1 VATLPSL
8 QTNSPA
14 PVQEAPPSAPAP
26 HPADPVKKNVQ
37 SQPNTDQ
44 TTDQVNGE
52 TQAAGSTSAQAQA
65 APPSSDAQSTQQTNS
80 AAAIQGQAGTPAP
93 EAGAKTA
100 AVDGSSG
107 NGSQA
112 AGKLAQAQ
120 ASVALADAP
129 AAPAAPATSSAAS
142 VQDAMGQAYPGGKFQ
157 VQYGDEGTATTTKA
171 PLTEFVNQIP
181 MEAKSDGEAQ
191 GGSLPDPSAAA
202 QTAAQMAAT
211 AQTDAAAQLAAALP
225 AAALDGAGALQTL
238 QTPLAATTALL
249 APASPQTAPTAI
261 TAAAGNQAAASALG
275 AGALPG
281 ASGSVRVTAP
291 AASEASLPAEDQS
304 LLSQVDGSIRWLVKN
319 QDKGAELQLHP
330 ESLGRVQISIKVE
343 GSVVHAKVWASEAS
357 TVPVLQ
363 DHKAMLEASLKQQG
377 LTLGSFDLQHGRK
390 DQQASLPAPAET
402 PVVSTGGQNL
412 AQAGTETA
420 ALTPAAAIRTSRIEY
435 VA

>member
-1 VATLPSL
+1 
-8 QTNSPA
+8 
-14 PVQEAPPSAPAP
+14 
-26 HPADPVKKNVQ
+26 
-37 SQPNTDQ
+37 
-44 TTDQVNGE
+44 
-52 TQAAGSTSAQAQA
+52 
-65 APPSSDAQSTQQTNS
+65 
-80 AAAIQGQAGTPAP
+80 
-93 EAGAKTA
+93 
-100 AVDGSSG
+100 
-107 NGSQA
+107 
-112 AGKLAQAQ
+112 
-120 ASVALADAP
+120 
-129 AAPAAPATSSAAS
+129 
-142 VQDAMGQAYPGGKFQ
+142 MGQAYPGGKFQ